1 MNKCQYE
8 IQRKGDD
15 VSALLDKI
23 EELGPATSTMAGL
36 LTAADKEKLDKLG
49 ISYNT
54 THYWNMMGG
63 FIPKAGEII
72 IYSDYKKV
80 TVDGKKVN
88 IPGIKIGTGNAYVQD
103 LAFIGEADS
112 EALLSHIADAAAH
125 TSSLEKQFWNNK
137 LNVDDA
143 AEVVNETLVLNRN

>member
-1 MNKCQYE
+1 MNKCEYE
-8 IQRKGDD
+8 IYRTGDN

-23 EELGPATSTMAGL
+23 EGLGPATSTMAGL

-72 IYSDYKKV
+72 IYSDYRSV
-80 TVDGKKVN
+80 VVDGKTVN
-88 IPGIKIGTGNAYVQD
+88 IPGIKIGTGNSYVQD
-103 LAFIGEADS
+103 LAFAGSSDTEI
-112 EALLSHIADAAAH
+112 IAAH
-125 TSSLEKQFWNNK
+125 IDDAIVHITAAERAFWNNK
-137 LNVDDA
+137 LNVNDLQ
-143 AEVVNETLVLNRN
+143 EVIGESLVFNRN

>member
-8 IQRKGDD
+8 IQRTGDD

-23 EELGPATSTMAGL
+23 EGLGPATSTMAGL

-72 IYSDYKKV
+72 IYSDYRKV
-80 TVDGKKVN
+80 VVDGKTVN
-88 IPGIKIGTGNAYVQD
+88 VPGIKIGTGNSYVQD
-103 LAFIGEADS
+103 LAFAGSSDTEI
-112 EALLSHIADAAAH
+112 IAAH
-125 TSSLEKQFWNNK
+125 IDDSIVHITAAEREFWNNK
-137 LNVDDA
+137 LNVNDLK
-143 AEVVNETLVLNRN
+143 EVVEESLIFNRN

>member
-8 IQRKGDD
+8 IQRTGDD

-23 EELGPATSTMAGL
+23 EGLGPATSTMTGL

-72 IYSDYKKV
+72 IYSDYRKV
-80 TVDGKKVN
+80 VVDGKTVN
-88 IPGIKIGTGNAYVQD
+88 IPGIKIGTGNSYVQD
-103 LAFIGEADS
+103 LAFAGSSDTEI
-112 EALLSHIADAAAH
+112 IAAH
-125 TSSLEKQFWNNK
+125 IDDAIVHITAAERAFWNNK
-137 LNVDDA
+137 LNVNDLK
-143 AEVVNETLVLNRN
+143 EVVEESLIFNRN

>member
-8 IQRKGDD
+8 IQRTGDD

-23 EELGPATSTMAGL
+23 EGLGPATSTMAGL

-72 IYSDYKKV
+72 IYSDYRKV
-80 TVDGKKVN
+80 VVDGKTVN
-88 IPGIKIGTGNAYVQD
+88 IPGIKIGTGNSYVQD
-103 LAFIGEADS
+103 LAFAGSSDTEI
-112 EALLSHIADAAAH
+112 IAAH
-125 TSSLEKQFWNNK
+125 IDDAIVHITAAERAFWNNK
-137 LNVDDA
+137 LNVNDLK
-143 AEVVNETLVLNRN
+143 EVVEESLIFNRN